1 MNGKW
6 QVSRDKRCFVTDQ
19 GDSLPHGRLRRSL
32 PLIGLTGA
40 WAAHGRTAERYA
52 ELLGR
57 SRGALMK
64 AGQMLSFVAMGAALP
79 DDQRAI
85 YQTALARL
93 QDDAPPMPPDVAV
106 GVVETE
112 LRRPLPDAFAE
123 FDPAPI
129 AAASIGQVHAAW
141 LHDGRAVA
149 VKVQYPGVDDAIRSD
164 LRNGQLL
171 ASFLN
176 LGRGL
181 TSIRTDVTALA
192 GELATLITAEL
203 DYRAEAAHQAEFA
216 AAYRGHPSIRIPEI
230 VPQLCTGRVI
240 TMDLATGQRWAEA
253 LTAPSALRDR
263 WGQVIVRFALSSL
276 RCLHMINA
284 DAHPGN
290 YLFHED
296 GSVTFL
302 DFGCVK
308 RYTAAQVATL
318 EATAQAAV
326 DADASQLSRVLAGSG
341 FTGNADPPEPGPLL
355 DWLREALTPVIAPQP
370 FIFTPQFAAALAQT
384 DLSRSG
390 RHAGVISKLTVPPD
404 FLSIARVN
412 LEITAVLGA
421 LQATGDWA
429 AIRREPWEDR

>member
-1 MNGKW
+1 MAD
-6 QVSRDKRCFVTDQ
+6 R
-19 GDSLPHGRLRRSL
+19 GDSLPHGRLRRGL
-32 PLIGLTGA
+32 PLIGLTA
-40 WAAHGRTAERYA
+40 RTVGGTTSAPDRYA

-85 YQTALARL
+85 YQAALARL
-93 QDDAPPMPPDVAV
+93 QDDAPPMPPNVAV

-112 LRRPLPDAFAE
+112 LRRPLLDAFAE

-129 AAASIGQVHAAW
+129 AAASIGQVHAAR

-171 ASFLN
+171 ASFLK

-192 GELATLITAEL
+192 GELARLIAAEL

-216 AAYRGHPSIRIPEI
+216 AAYRGHRSIRIPE
-230 VPQLCTGRVI
+230 VVMPLCTSRVI

-253 LTAPSALRDR
+253 LTGPSSLRDR
-263 WGQVIVRFALSSL
+263 WGQAIVRFALGSM
-276 RCLHMINA
+276 RRLHMINA
-284 DAHPGN
+284 DMHPGN

-308 RYTAAQVATL
+308 RYTTAQVATL
-318 EATAQAAV
+318 EAAAQAAV
-326 DADASQLSRVLAGSG
+326 DGDASELSRVLAASG
-341 FTGNADPPEPGPLL
+341 FTDNAGPPEPRLLL

-390 RHAGVISKLTVPPD
+390 RHADVISKLTVPPD

-412 LEITAVLGA
+412 LEVTAVLGA
-421 LQATGDWA
+421 LRAAGDWA
-429 AIRREPWEDR
+429 AIRCEPLEDQ